1 MKREA
6 FLNGVEVVKTSQRRT
21 KGRSVLRC
29 VTGNDIRPLT
39 NLAEVSKMAKSVTVY
54 TQPG

>member
-1 MKREA
+1 M
-6 FLNGVEVVKTSQRRT
+6 
-21 KGRSVLRC
+21 RC
-29 VTGNDIRPLT
+29 VPGNDISALT